1 MLSRFRGSFILDGVY
16 LTVLTVAF
24 SSLSSG
30 VLVFLLVDKITGVV
44 DSSLSCPP
52 SDSSGSLLC
61 GKSMCVLFVVLV
73 LLVVMS
79 VESLLVESGENLLV
93 ESGEY
98 LFVAVDVDVVSVLVE
113 VCGVLCVEVVVH
125 WHVVEVDGEVDLR
138 TGLRLVVDVVELD
151 REVDVGVSSR
161 IEESVFVQ
169 SDSVIE
175 HPGECDE
182 VASSWVLVV
191 FFDLHPQ
198 SLQELFPSTN
208 TTWRGERCEL
218 VALLKMV
225 WVLSQYGKSLLC

>member
-169 SDSVIE
+169 S
-175 HPGECDE
+175 
-182 VASSWVLVV
+182 WVLVV